1 MTPTTPVTPTTF
13 AELVA
18 FFVDIINSLIVVIFA
33 LAFIVMMWKII
44 DAWIIHAD
52 NDTKREE
59 GKMIALTSIIV
70 MVIMASIWGIL
81 SFLKASIF

>member
-1 MTPTTPVTPTTF
+1 MTPIITPTTF

-18 FFVDIINSLIVVIFA
+18 FFIGIINSLIVVIFA
-33 LAFIVMMWKII
+33 LAFVVMMWKII

-59 GKMIALTSIIV
+59 GKAVALTSVIV

>member
-1 MTPTTPVTPTTF
+1 MASITTPTTF
-13 AELVA
+13 AELVT
-18 FFVDIINSLIVVIFA
+18 FFIGIINSLIMVIFA
-33 LAFIVMMWKII
+33 LVFVVMMWKII

-59 GKMIALTSIIV
+59 GKVIALTSVIV

>member
-1 MTPTTPVTPTTF
+1 MSPTTPTTF
-13 AELVA
+13 AELVS
-18 FFVDIINSLIVVIFA
+18 FFIGIINSLIVVIFG

-52 NDTKREE
+52 NDTKRDE
-59 GKMIALTSIIV
+59 GKAVALTSVIV

>member
-1 MTPTTPVTPTTF
+1 MTPITTPTTF
-13 AELVA
+13 AELVV

-33 LAFIVMMWKII
+33 LAFVVMMWKII

-59 GKMIALTSIIV
+59 GKAVALTSVIV